1 MANNEKLFSWQNIQS
16 FVRGIIEP
24 HTQAVNMRLNEYIDF
39 NDKRHEE
46 FKNDINTRFNQFKQ
60 WTETELANLRT
71 WTQKE
76 IKYLKDTLI
85 DEETGKLKYEV
96 IPVNQ
101 LVEVGTIMAWPV
113 AIPMVD
119 KYLYCDGS
127 KIPDG
132 AQYYQL
138 KEVLGSDYVPDYRGL
153 FLRGYGSHKST
164 HYVSAEDT
172 EQGYTLH
179 QSAELGIVQGDSI
192 RNVWGKIGGVEYSP
206 TDGAFYLLSVRNGP
220 KVENVNG
227 IRDDIFGFDASRIV
241 PTSNENCVINT
252 AVKYHIRAIG

>member
-1 MANNEKLFSWQNIQS
+1 MSDEKLFTWQNINT

-24 HTQAVNMRLNEYIDF
+24 HVQALRKRHDSYVHF

-71 WTQKE
+71 WTQSE

-85 DEETGKLKYEV
+85 DEETGKLKYDV

-101 LVEVGTIMAWPV
+101 LVEVGTIMTWPV
-113 AIPMVD
+113 DTMMVD
-119 KYLYCDGS
+119 KYLYCDGR

-132 AQYYQL
+132 REYYDL
-138 KEVLGSDYVPDYRGL
+138 KNVLKSDYVPDYRGL

-164 HYVSAEDT
+164 HYVSDEDT

-179 QSAELGIVQGDSI
+179 QSGEFGIPQGDAI
-192 RNVWGKIGGVEYSP
+192 REIEGEFGTPDEVYAWAKGVFKLGTYNYAGSMSYSGGIS
-206 TDGAFYLLSVRNGP
+206 F
-220 KVENVNG
+220 
-227 IRDDIFGFDASRIV
+227 IFQASRV
-241 PTSNENCVINT
+241 TPVSNEIRPINLP
-252 AVKYHIRAIG
+252 VKYFIRAIG